1 MVMTTLQEAVQKA
14 IIAYETAPSWVSG
27 SDLTNALLDDLRA
40 ALAEPEPGGETTN
53 GCAPHLDI
61 RNDRDAWM
69 SRYVKAREEE
79 KYARR
84 RLDVLVRAHAILG
97 EAYTNMRIER
107 NKLRAR
113 IAYPRMKQ

>member
-1 MVMTTLQEAVQKA
+1 MSTLREAAQVAYDTWKRVGSRGIELADAMVEL
-14 IIAYETAPSWVSG
+14 S
-27 SDLTNALLDDLRA
+27 A
-40 ALAEPEPGGETTN
+40 ALAEPEPVGETTN
-53 GCAPHLDI
+53 GCAPHSDI